1 MSAELRILIIILLLA
16 LICLISFCQT
26 IALTKQK
33 DKNKDL
39 QLENSDLIDRNICL
53 QDEVKEANK
62 AYLKLNSRM
71 NNALDLLETQNGL
84 LNENNIKH

>member
-1 MSAELRILIIILLLA
+1 MIEAYVFLGTSIIFAILWAITVNTLS
-16 LICLISFCQT
+16 CE
-26 IALTKQK
+26 K

-39 QLENSDLIDRNICL
+39 QLENSDLITRNIDL
-53 QDEVKEANK
+53 QDEVKESNK

-71 NNALDLLETQNGL
+71 NNALELLETQNGL

>member
-1 MSAELRILIIILLLA
+1 MTPEQIIPILITAAVCFIGWSVTAGLYRRE
-16 LICLISFCQT
+16 
-26 IALTKQK
+26 K

-53 QDEVKEANK
+53 QDDVREANK

>member
-1 MSAELRILIIILLLA
+1 MIETYILIG
-16 LICLISFCQT
+16 ISIFSFFVLCAT
-26 IALTKQK
+26 AGLYRREK

-53 QDEVKEANK
+53 QDDVKEANK